1 MKGRLVVTVLAAIA
15 IVAASGQA
23 RVLDQRGTGSAPS
36 LELTIVK
43 RQLSNGLPVWI
54 LEQHELPVVQMRL
67 QVLTGT
73 DADPPGHYGIASLT
87 SAMLTEGAGAPSAP
101 AVADS
106 LDGLF
111 ANVSASCAVDACSV
125 QLHVPVRHLAEALPI
140 MADVSQRPTFATQEF
155 ERVRQQRLR
164 ALLNARDDPDSVA
177 ALAFERD
184 ISGPSDRMAA
194 ARIGT
199 PESIKAL
206 TASHPDG

>member
-54 LEQHELPVVQMRL
+54 LEQHELPVVQMSL

-87 SAMLTEGAGAPSAP
+87 SAMNST
-101 AVADS
+101 
-106 LDGLF
+106 LF
-111 ANVSASCAVDACSV
+111 SF
-125 QLHVPVRHLAEALPI
+125 PR
-140 MADVSQRPTFATQEF
+140 
-155 ERVRQQRLR
+155 
-164 ALLNARDDPDSVA
+164 
-177 ALAFERD
+177 
-184 ISGPSDRMAA
+184 
-194 ARIGT
+194 
-199 PESIKAL
+199 ESSS
-206 TASHPDG
+206 T